1 MSDTMTPPPGGD
13 PVAPPEVRSAMPTVL
28 GVLGIIWA
36 SFGLLCNFTNFL
48 GAQFV
53 AWSFIIVTFVLTL
66 LLSLWLLL
74 GSINLLRRKRS
85 GRSQLLSWAV
95 VEIIVIIAMTVWSL
109 AYVDQMTNALV
120 QQEMEALEAL
130 DAAAHPDA
138 EAADSPQVLALA
150 EEEMRQFIQIGLYG
164 FTGCSAVLYMVW
176 PVLLLILLNTSGL
189 RRDMETW
196 EPEGFEG
203 HEHA

>member
-13 PVAPPEVRSAMPTVL
+13 AVAPPEVRSAMPTVL
-28 GVLGIIWA
+28 GVIGIIWA
-36 SFGLLCNFTNFL
+36 SFGLLCNFTIFGN
-48 GAQFV
+48 AQFV
-53 AWSFIIVTFVLTL
+53 AWSFIIVSFVLTL

-85 GRSQLLSWAV
+85 GRSQLMSWAA
-95 VEIIVIIAMTVWSL
+95 VEIVVIIAMSGWSL
-109 AYVDQMTNALV
+109 AYADQMTNFLV
-120 QQEMEALEAL
+120 QQEMEAQEAR
-130 DAAAHPDA
+130 DAATHPGA
-138 EAADSPQVLALA
+138 EGAGTPQELDLN
-150 EEEMRQFIQIGLYG
+150 EQELTQFIQIGVYG
-164 FTGCSAVLYMVW
+164 FTGCSAVLSMVW
-176 PVLLLILLNTSGL
+176 PVLLLILLNTGGL

>member
-1 MSDTMTPPPGGD
+1 MSDTMAPPSGGD
-13 PVAPPEVRSAMPTVL
+13 SNEQPVARSAMPTVL
-28 GVLGIIWA
+28 GVIGIIWA
-36 SFGLLCNFTNFL
+36 SFGLLCNFTNF
-48 GAQFV
+48 GNAQYV

-85 GRSQLLSWAV
+85 GRSQLMSWAA

-109 AYVDQMTNALV
+109 AYADQMTSVLV
-120 QQEMEALEAL
+120 QQEMKAQETR
-130 DAAAHPDA
+130 DAAAHSDA
-138 EAADSPQVLALA
+138 EAAGTPSELDLT
-150 EEEMRQFIQIGLYG
+150 EEQLTQYIQIGVYG
-164 FTGCSAVLYMVW
+164 FTGCSALLSMVW

-189 RRDMETW
+189 RRDMESW